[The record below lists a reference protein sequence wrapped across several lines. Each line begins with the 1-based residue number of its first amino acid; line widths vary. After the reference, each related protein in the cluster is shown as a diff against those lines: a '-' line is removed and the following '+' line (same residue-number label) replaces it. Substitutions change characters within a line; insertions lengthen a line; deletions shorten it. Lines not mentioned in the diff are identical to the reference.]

1 LVAGEIHEMKWTSV
15 HGWVARGGA
24 ELGTNRREI
33 RTEDYAIIARR
44 LAEHDIDGLLMIGG
58 FMGYQFA
65 YELHQLR
72 HQFPEFNL
80 PVLCLP
86 ATINN
91 DLPGTELTIGADTAL
106 NTIVEN
112 VDKLKQAALAS
123 RRCFA
128 AEVMGRDTGYLAL
141 TGGMATGAER
151 VYIPEEGI
159 SLDMLERDVKMLK
172 TSFEHGKR
180 VGLIVTAER
189 ADPFYTTEFITTLFE
204 REGGGLLSMRRSILG
219 NMQQGGRPSPFD
231 RIQATRLAG
240 SALQFLIEQVY
251 RGEPV
256 VGCIGRIEGKIQYT
270 SLAHL
275 PTLMQPGVQR
285 PKSQTWL
292 DLYRI
297 AETMS
302 EPPQTF

>member
-1 LVAGEIHEMKWTSV
+1 MAK
-15 HGWVARGGA
+15 GGA
-24 ELGTNRREI
+24 ELGTDRRELNPD
-33 RTEDYAIIARR
+33 EYDLIAEQ
-44 LAEHDIDGLLMIGG
+44 LARHRVDGLLIIGG
-58 FMGYQFA
+58 CLGYQFA
-65 YELHQLR
+65 YELHQQR
-72 HQFPEFNL
+72 HKHPAFNL

-106 NTIVEN
+106 NTIIEV

-141 TGGMATGAER
+141 MAGMATGAER

-159 SLDMLERDVKMLK
+159 TLDMLERDVKQLRA
-172 TSFEHGKR
+172 SFDSGKR
-180 VGLIVTAER
+180 VGLIVTSER
-189 ADPFYTTEFITTLFE
+189 ADKFYTTDFIVTLFE
-204 REGGGLLSMRRSILG
+204 RESGGSLSMRRSILG

-240 SALQFLIEQVY
+240 SALQYLVEQVI

-275 PTLMQPGVQR
+275 PTMMLPDVQR
-285 PKSQTWL
+285 PKSQPWL
-292 DLYRI
+292 SNYKI

-302 EPPQTF
+302 EPPQNF